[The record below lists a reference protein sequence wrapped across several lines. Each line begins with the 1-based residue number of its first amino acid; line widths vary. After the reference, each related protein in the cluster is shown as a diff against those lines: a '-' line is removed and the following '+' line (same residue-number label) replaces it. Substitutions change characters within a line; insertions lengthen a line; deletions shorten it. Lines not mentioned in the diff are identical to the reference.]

1 METNTQSIFSLVS
14 LYSFHFH
21 HIPKYFFPTLIN
33 SSHIPCHIFNF
44 CFSLCSYPNSKFH
57 FSDIHVTPNT
67 FHFLY
72 SKFHIPSSMF
82 PVPLPNFQIP
92 NPKPVSHDSLMI
104 FVVRCQDS
112 FSPPN
117 KTLEPH

>member
-14 LYSFHFH
+14 LYSFHFQ
-21 HIPKYFFPTLIN
+21 HIPKYVFPHTYQQF
-33 SSHIPCHIFNF
+33 SHSLSYSH
-44 CFSLCSYPNSKFH
+44 FSFPVCSYPNSKFH